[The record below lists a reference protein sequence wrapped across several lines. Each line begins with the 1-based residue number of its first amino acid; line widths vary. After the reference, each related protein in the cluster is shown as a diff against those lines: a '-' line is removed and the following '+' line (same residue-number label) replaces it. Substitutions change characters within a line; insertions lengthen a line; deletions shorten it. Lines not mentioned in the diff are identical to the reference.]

1 MLHVRETKMPKHSL
15 LSDIRT
21 QLRNLCVLILLF
33 VPYHAYAGEQ
43 VPIDDGTTNNNTT
56 NNDNGNDITG
66 DFSNNY
72 EDSTVESN
80 NTSQVTNYNGAGSS
94 PGSSPVMSS
103 ISPTMMGGGGND
115 SCLIPK
121 SRGLQLNIIGLSQG
135 EMQQDPQCNRRKN
148 ARLLG
153 LPQQVG
159 GLGLQVS
166 AISIMCQDPTVFRSM
181 MLANTPCPIND
192 TRTGRLLM
200 GKNAINKYRED
211 PATFVVGYADDKE
224 FWDTLLRVGEEYVD
238 EEELVEDTGPKLSI
252 SDRFRSSKRRSN
264 SGSGTNST
272 NIRSGNGGPK
282 PNNDRSGKAGL
293 PD

>member
-1 MLHVRETKMPKHSL
+1 MLHVRETKMQEHSH
-15 LSDIRT
+15 LSDIRM
-21 QLRNLCVLILLF
+21 QLRSLCVAILLLLPF
-33 VPYHAYAGEQ
+33 QGYAQEQ
-43 VPIDDGTTNNNTT
+43 VPIDDGTTTNNTT
-56 NNDNGNDITG
+56 TNDTGNDITG

-80 NTSQVTNYNGAGSS
+80 NTSEVINYNGAGSS

-135 EMQQDPQCNRRKN
+135 EMQQDPNCNRRKN

-166 AISIMCQDPTVFRSM
+166 AISVMCQDPTVFRSM

-192 TRTGRLLM
+192 SRTGKLLM
-200 GKNAINKYRED
+200 GKRAIDKYRENPD
-211 PATFVVGYADDKE
+211 TFVVGYAEDKV
-224 FWDTLLRVGEEYVD
+224 FWDTLLRVGEEYEED
-238 EEELVEDTGPKLSI
+238 EEIVVEDNTPRLSI
-252 SDRFRSSKRRSN
+252 SDRFRSSKRNKSTSN
-264 SGSGTNST
+264 TATTSSNAGTGDSG
-272 NIRSGNGGPK
+272 P
-282 PNNDRSGKAGL
+282 
-293 PD
+293 

>member
-1 MLHVRETKMPKHSL
+1 MSHVREIKMHKHSHL
-15 LSDIRT
+15 LVTKR
-21 QLRNLCVLILLF
+21 LLLNLCVTIALF
-33 VPYHAYAGEQ
+33 ASPIFAQEQ
-43 VPIDDGTTNNNTT
+43 VPIDDGTTTNNTT
-56 NNDNGNDITG
+56 TNDTGNDITG

-80 NTSQVTNYNGAGSS
+80 NTSEVINYNGAGSS

-135 EMQQDPQCNRRKN
+135 EMQQDPNCNRRKN

-166 AISIMCQDPTVFRSM
+166 AISVMCQDPTVFRSM

-192 TRTGRLLM
+192 ARTGRLLM
-200 GKNAINKYRED
+200 GKNAINKYREN
-211 PATFVVGYADDKE
+211 PATFVVGYAEDKE
-224 FWDTLLRVGEEYVD
+224 FWDTLLRVGEEYED
-238 EEELVEDTGPKLSI
+238 EEIVVEDNTPKLSI
-252 SDRFRSSKRRSN
+252 SDRFRSSKRNKST
-264 SGSGTNST
+264 SGSATSTANTGTGD
-272 NIRSGNGGPK
+272 SGP
-282 PNNDRSGKAGL
+282 
-293 PD
+293 

>member
-1 MLHVRETKMPKHSL
+1 MQEHSHL
-15 LSDIRT
+15 LDIRM
-21 QLRNLCVLILLF
+21 QLQSLCVAILLLLPF
-33 VPYHAYAGEQ
+33 QGYAQEQ
-43 VPIDDGTTNNNTT
+43 VPIDDGTTTNNTT
-56 NNDNGNDITG
+56 TNDTGNDITG

-80 NTSQVTNYNGAGSS
+80 NTSEVINYNGAGSS

-200 GKNAINKYRED
+200 GKNAINKYREN

-238 EEELVEDTGPKLSI
+238 EEELVEDTTPKLSI

-264 SGSGTNST
+264 SDSGTRTTSA
-272 NIRSGNGGPK
+272 GNRDGGSK
-282 PNNDRSGKAGL
+282 PDNDRPGK
-293 PD
+293 D

>member
-1 MLHVRETKMPKHSL
+1 MLKHSL

-21 QLRNLCVLILLF
+21 QLQSLCVVILLF
-33 VPYHAYAGEQ
+33 LAYPGSAQEQ
-43 VPIDDGTTNNNTT
+43 VPIDDGTTTNNTT
-56 NNDNGNDITG
+56 TNDTGNDVTG

-80 NTSQVTNYNGAGSS
+80 NSSEVINYNGAGSS

-103 ISPTMMGGGGND
+103 IAPTVMGGGGND

-135 EMQQDPQCNRRKN
+135 EMQQDPNCNRRKN

-166 AISIMCQDPTVFRSM
+166 AISVMCQDPTVFRSM

-192 TRTGRLLM
+192 ARTGRLLM
-200 GKNAINKYRED
+200 GKKAIDKYREN
-211 PATFVVGYADDKE
+211 PATFVVGYEEDQE
-224 FWDTLLRVGEEYVD
+224 FWDTLLRVGEEYED
-238 EEELVEDTGPKLSI
+238 EEIVVEDNTPKLSI
-252 SDRFRSSKRRSN
+252 SDRFRSSKRNKSTSN
-264 SGSGTNST
+264 NNRTNPTNNVGTGDSGS
-272 NIRSGNGGPK
+272 
-282 PNNDRSGKAGL
+282 
-293 PD
+293 

>member
-1 MLHVRETKMPKHSL
+1 MQEHSH

-21 QLRNLCVLILLF
+21 LLRSLCVAILLLLSYKL
-33 VPYHAYAGEQ
+33 VYAQEQ
-43 VPIDDGTTNNNTT
+43 VPIDDGITNNNTT
-56 NNDNGNDITG
+56 TTDNGNDIEG

-72 EDSTVESN
+72 EDSVVDSN
-80 NTSQVTNYNGAGSS
+80 NNAETINYNGAGSS

-135 EMQQDPQCNRRKN
+135 EMQQDPHCNRRKN

-153 LPQQVG
+153 IPQQLG

-166 AISIMCQDPTVFRSM
+166 AISVMCQDATVFRSM

-192 TRTGRLLM
+192 ARTGKLLM
-200 GKNAINKYRED
+200 GKRAIDKYREN
-211 PATFVVGYADDKE
+211 PSMFVVGYSEDKE
-224 FWDTLLRVGEEYVD
+224 FWDALLRVGEEYKD
-238 EEELVEDTGPKLSI
+238 EEIVLEDNTPKLSI
-252 SDRFRSSKRRSN
+252 SDRFRSSKRNKSSN
-264 SGSGTNST
+264 KPTTTVNSL
-272 NIRSGNGGPK
+272 NH
-282 PNNDRSGKAGL
+282 
-293 PD
+293 

>member
-1 MLHVRETKMPKHSL
+1 MHKHSQ
-15 LSDIRT
+15 LSDIRKL
-21 QLRNLCVLILLF
+21 LRNLCVATLLLHSCHP
-33 VPYHAYAGEQ
+33 VSAQQQ
-43 VPIDDGTTNNNTT
+43 VPIDDGTTTNNTT
-56 NNDNGNDITG
+56 TTDTGNDITG

-80 NTSQVTNYNGAGSS
+80 NTSEVINYNGAGSS

-135 EMQQDPQCNRRKN
+135 EMQQDPNCNRRKN

-166 AISIMCQDPTVFRSM
+166 AISVMCQDPTVFRSM

-192 TRTGRLLM
+192 SRTGRLLM
-200 GKNAINKYRED
+200 GKKAIDKYRENPD
-211 PATFVVGYADDKE
+211 TFVVGYAEDKV
-224 FWDTLLRVGEEYVD
+224 FWDTLLRVGEEYEN
-238 EEELVEDTGPKLSI
+238 EEVVVEDTTPRLSI
-252 SDRFRSSKRRSN
+252 SDRFRSSKRNKPTSN
-264 SGSGTNST
+264 SATTSSNAGTGDSG
-272 NIRSGNGGPK
+272 P
-282 PNNDRSGKAGL
+282 
-293 PD
+293 

>member
-1 MLHVRETKMPKHSL
+1 MHKHSHLSVIKTQL
-15 LSDIRT
+15 LS
-21 QLRNLCVLILLF
+21 LCVLVLVLWTTT
-33 VPYHAYAGEQ
+33 VSAQEQ
-43 VPIDDGTTNNNTT
+43 TQLDDGITNNTT
-56 NNDNGNDITG
+56 TTTDTGNDVTG

-72 EDSTVESN
+72 EDSVVDSN
-80 NTSQVTNYNGAGSS
+80 NQSEVINYNGAGSS

-103 ISPTMMGGGGND
+103 IAPTMMGGGGND

-135 EMQQDPQCNRRKN
+135 EMQQDPNCNRRKN

-166 AISIMCQDPTVFRSM
+166 GISVMCQDPTVFRSM

-211 PATFVVGYADDKE
+211 PATFVVGYDLDKK
-224 FWDTLLRVGEEYVD
+224 FWDALLRVGEEYED
-238 EEELVEDTGPKLSI
+238 EEIVEDTGPKLSI
-252 SDRFRSSKRRSN
+252 SDRFRTSKRRSD

-272 NIRSGNGGPK
+272 NIRSGNGGSK
-282 PNNDRSGKAGL
+282 PNNDRPGEAGL
-293 PD
+293 PN

>member
-1 MLHVRETKMPKHSL
+1 M
-15 LSDIRT
+15 
-21 QLRNLCVLILLF
+21 F
-33 VPYHAYAGEQ
+33 VTCHAYAGEQ
-43 VPIDDGTTNNNTT
+43 VPIDDGITNNNTT

-211 PATFVVGYADDKE
+211 PATFVVGYEEDKE
-224 FWDTLLRVGEEYVD
+224 FWDTLLRVGEEYD
-238 EEELVEDTGPKLSI
+238 EEELVEDTTPKLSI
-252 SDRFRSSKRRSN
+252 SDRFRSTKRR
-264 SGSGTNST
+264 GP
-272 NIRSGNGGPK
+272 GPK
-282 PNNDRSGKAGL
+282 SGESNTNNRTSSTTTGNRDGGSQPNNDGSGEAGL